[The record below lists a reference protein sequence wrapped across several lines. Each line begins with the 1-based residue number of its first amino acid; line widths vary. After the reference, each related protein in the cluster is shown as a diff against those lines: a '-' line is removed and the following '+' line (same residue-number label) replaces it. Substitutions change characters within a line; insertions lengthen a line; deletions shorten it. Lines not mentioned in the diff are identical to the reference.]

1 MLLFPKCDVSSVM
14 KKDKVC
20 KKFCKRHRGKIIVT
34 GVVSLAVCGVMMLPR
49 REINVA
55 EDPQHL
61 QTVKV
66 RTLAAREC
74 EHRIILRGT
83 VQPWISTH
91 LHAQISG
98 TIERICHD
106 RGAFVRA
113 GDDLVV
119 ITDDV
124 RSARVE
130 AARAAAQKAK
140 LEFEASKR
148 LTAESHHSPLNFA
161 TAHTSYR
168 QTLSDLRTAEF
179 HQSNTHV
186 KAPYDGVVVD
196 RSVMLGDYVTANSQ
210 LMRFAQIDPLRVTVF
225 CNEREISHLSVG
237 MKADVLIGERRSE
250 GKVATIAPDSDQ
262 KTRCYRVDI
271 ELPNKDLCYMSGMSA
286 TAYITIAHRNGYRI
300 PLSAICLN
308 DNGDMCVKTLDSQN
322 IVHTHIVQPFS
333 YERTHA
339 MIAGLPDK
347 IRLITV
353 GMYYVVDGAKV
364 LSQED
369 R

>member
-1 MLLFPKCDVSSVM
+1 MTKERRKNKRSKYKSTVLVTVIVMLAV
-14 KKDKVC
+14 
-20 KKFCKRHRGKIIVT
+20 
-34 GVVSLAVCGVMMLPR
+34 GVVMFMPE
-49 REINVA
+49 REIKMVQ
-55 EDPQHL
+55 DPQHM
-61 QTVKV
+61 QTVKTK
-66 RTLAAREC
+66 RLIAREY
-74 EHRIILRGT
+74 EHKIILRGT
-83 VQPWISTH
+83 VQPWISTQ

-113 GDDLVV
+113 GEDLIV

-130 AARAAAQKAK
+130 AARAAAQKAQ

-148 LTAESHHSPLNFA
+148 LTVESHHSPLNFA
-161 TAHTSYR
+161 TAHTAYR
-168 QTLSDLRTAEF
+168 KTLSDLQTAEF
-179 HQSNTHV
+179 NQENTHV

-196 RSVMLGDYVTANSQ
+196 RTVMRGDYVMMNSQ
-210 LMRFAQIDPLRVTVF
+210 LMRFAQVDPLRVTVF
-225 CNEREISHLSVG
+225 CNEKEISHLRVG
-237 MKADVLIGERRSE
+237 MKAAVSIGEKQAE
-250 GKVATIAPDSDQ
+250 GQIATIAPDSDK

-271 ELPNKDLCYMSGMSA
+271 ELPNKNLDYMSGMSA
-286 TAYITIAHRNGYRI
+286 TACITIAQKKGYRV

-322 IVHTHIVQPFS
+322 IVHTHVVQPFS

-339 MIAGLPDK
+339 MISGLPDK
-347 IRLITV
+347 ICLITV

-364 LSQED
+364 EAQED
-369 R
+369 K